1 MRTDEQSQHRDGP
14 VVVVGA
20 GAAGLMAAIFAAHGR
35 HPVILLE
42 ATDKPG
48 QKILISGGGRCNVLP
63 SRVSPADYHT
73 DGSPNTVKKIL
84 AAWPLGQV
92 RKFFEDDL
100 TVPLVVEEESGKLF
114 PLSNRA
120 STVLDALL
128 GAAQA
133 SGVTLRLQARAAG
146 VEAAGDRWLVRL
158 ESGET
163 LAAARVVVA
172 TGGLSVPSTGSDGA
186 GLLMAQAAGHRLI
199 QAYPALTPLTT
210 NKDAHK
216 ELAGVSLTATVSTP
230 HPSGKGRLSYRG
242 GFLFTHRGYS
252 GPAVLNISHVAA
264 RATFVGG
271 PRPVISVQWSPLGAE
286 RWEEAL
292 QGGSGFVIA
301 SLRQQIPE
309 RLAILLLAELN
320 LTGVKLGQLR
330 REDRQRLID
339 ALTHYVLPWS
349 GHEGY
354 RVAEVTGGGA
364 PLDEVEPATLES
376 RIAPGLHLCGEVLDA
391 FGPIG
396 GYNFLWAWVTGK
408 IAGSSAGR

>member
-1 MRTDEQSQHRDGP
+1 MSCQ
-14 VVVVGA
+14 
-20 GAAGLMAAIFAAHGR
+20 
-35 HPVILLE
+35 
-42 ATDKPG
+42 
-48 QKILISGGGRCNVLP
+48 
-63 SRVSPADYHT
+63 SRVSPADFHT

-100 TVPLVVEEESGKLF
+100 AVPLALEEESGKLF
-114 PLSNRA
+114 PHTGRA
-120 STVLDALL
+120 GTVLDALL

-133 SGVTLRLQARAAG
+133 GGVTLRLHAKAAG

-158 ESGET
+158 ESGEA
-163 LAAARVVVA
+163 LAAGRVIVA

-186 GLLMAQAAGHRLI
+186 GLRMAQELGHTLI
-199 QAYPALTPLTT
+199 TTYPALTPLTT

-216 ELAGVSLTATVSTP
+216 ELAGVSLTARVSTP
-230 HPSGKGRLSYRG
+230 HPSGKGQLSYRD

-264 RATFVGG
+264 RSTFVGG
-271 PRPVISVQWSPLGAE
+271 PRPVISVQWSTLDAGG
-286 RWEEAL
+286 WEEAL
-292 QGGSGFVIA
+292 REGSGFVIA
-301 SLRQQIPE
+301 VLRQHLPE

-330 REDRQRLID
+330 REERQRLID
-339 ALTHYVLPWS
+339 ALTRYTLPWS

-354 RVAEVTGGGA
+354 RVAEVTGGGV
-364 PLDEVEPATLES
+364 PLGEVNPATLES
-376 RIAPGLHLCGEVLDA
+376 RVAPGLHLCGEVLDA

-396 GYNFLWAWVTGK
+396 GYNFLWAWVTGR
-408 IAGSSAGR
+408 IAGVSASRP

>member
-1 MRTDEQSQHRDGP
+1 MDQLP
-14 VVVVGA
+14 VVIIGA
-20 GAAGLMAAIFAAHGR
+20 GAAGLTAAIWAARGQR
-35 HPVILLE
+35 PVILLE

-48 QKILISGGGRCNVLP
+48 QKILISGGGRCNILP
-63 SRVSPADYHT
+63 SRVSPVDYHT

-100 TVPLVVEEESGKLF
+100 AVPLALEKESGKLF

-120 STVLDALL
+120 NTVLDALL

-133 SGVTLRLQARAAG
+133 GGVTLRLQARAAG

-158 ESGET
+158 EAGET

-172 TGGLSVPSTGSDGA
+172 TGGLSVPGTGSDGA
-186 GLLMAQAAGHRLI
+186 GLLMAQALGHALI
-199 QAYPALTPLTT
+199 PAYPALTPLTT
-210 NKDAHK
+210 NKEAHK
-216 ELAGVSLTATVSTP
+216 ELAGVSLTARVSTP
-230 HPSGKGRLSYRG
+230 HPSGKGQLSYRG

-264 RATFVGG
+264 RSNFVGG
-271 PRPVISVQWSPLGAE
+271 PRPVISVQWSPLDAGG
-286 RWEEAL
+286 WEEAL

-301 SLRQQIPE
+301 ALREQIPE

-330 REDRQRLID
+330 REDRRGLID
-339 ALTHYVLPWS
+339 ALTRYTLPWS

-354 RVAEVTGGGA
+354 RVAEVTGGGV
-364 PLDEVEPATLES
+364 PLDEVDPATLES

-408 IAGSSAGR
+408 IAGLSAGRA